1 MMENPRSDEEKTIK
15 EIRNIFRLKKD
26 SNETEIKYVRNLFR
40 LKAS

>member
-1 MMENPRSDEEKTIK
+1 MMENPRSDEEKIIK

>member
-1 MMENPRSDEEKTIK
+1 MMENPRSDEEKIIK
-15 EIRNIFRLKKD
+15 EIRNIFRLQKD